1 MFPRKQK
8 AAHLVIQVQFKRPK
22 RPPRS
27 PFALTRRLSAPLQK
41 PVLIFV
47 TLREKFGGV
56 RMSITIVA
64 NNRYISAETFRTKAS
79 RCLDLLM
86 ADANQYYT
94 WMMRY
99 DLSIRPAARSG
110 ANFQDGAID
119 IAQTTFDA
127 SDTWLA
133 SVFVHETV
141 HFWQYRAGHYQAGT
155 VAEREANVY
164 QLAVL
169 RCLRAPQGEITH
181 MLSQDGGHAD
191 LNGDGVYDWRDY
203 QIRNY

>member
-1 MFPRKQK
+1 MPIR
-8 AAHLVIQVQFKRPK
+8 I
-22 RPPRS
+22 
-27 PFALTRRLSAPLQK
+27 
-41 PVLIFV
+41 I
-47 TLREKFGGV
+47 
-56 RMSITIVA
+56 A
-64 NNRYISAETFRTKAS
+64 NNQYVSGEVFRTKAS
-79 RCLDLLM
+79 ECLDMLM

-94 WMMRY
+94 WMMAY

-119 IAQTTFDA
+119 IAETTFNA
-127 SDTWLA
+127 SKTWLA

-141 HFWQYRAGHYQAGT
+141 HFWQYRTNHYQAGT
-155 VAEREANVY
+155 VAEQEANIY

-181 MLSQDGGHAD
+181 MLSQNGGHAD

-203 QIRNY
+203 QMRNY